1 VVFITHAP
9 VSGGYMKGAAY
20 SASVVH
26 SQCQPSPDR
35 RTREAKA
42 AFRMDLQVPAD
53 GMFFGV
59 M

>member
-1 VVFITHAP
+1 